1 MTVASHAVLIYSL
14 NHRAGR
20 VKLFLSIE
28 EKFTVIFSA
37 IVVCISRVYTGDNC
51 DRVAFNLDS
60 ALKVT
65 VCLPFDL
72 QGTIASIFYQVSGY
86 LKLLSLISN
95 CLSLLC

>member
-14 NHRAGR
+14 NHRAFGA
-20 VKLFLSIE
+20 KLFLSIE

-65 VCLPFDL
+65 VCPL
-72 QGTIASIFYQVSGY
+72 TC
-86 LKLLSLISN
+86 KELLTVFSTR
-95 CLSLLC
+95 